1 MDQHEIPGASDGES
15 SEEAKSKKSKKIV
28 NAVLIGFMIG
38 VIVYSIAKNSVGIF
52 TLIPLIIAF
61 KLFNDSKKTKP

>member
-1 MDQHEIPGASDGES
+1 MDQPEIPGVSDGES